1 MKLSLLSIFALVA
14 GVVCAAV
21 SGCQSTEA
29 RAEIYSEALENFEDL
44 RLSADLEKP
53 AIKKVAPYLKL
64 TDAHRKRKWKPKFEN
79 GQYKFSY
86 EEPRVERFALDVS
99 RNAENDGAMSISAT
113 ITDNK
118 TGEVV
123 VNFSRAASDVSPKE
137 FAAQIRAELFRSLRG
152 ITVPALAES
161 DRVIGINRGN
171 AFGIAFFAQM
181 EKRGWRCVSIGRQ
194 NEDYGDAR
202 FVAVFSGSRAS
213 SDFAREVTGT
223 LIDLKSGRAVLKIT
237 RHQISAYDFA
247 EFFSNIIIDPNQN

>member
-1 MKLSLLSIFALVA
+1 VQREEFCGFQKIKAS
-14 GVVCAAV
+14 
-21 SGCQSTEA
+21 
-29 RAEIYSEALENFEDL
+29 ENFEDL
-44 RLSADLEKP
+44 RLSADIEKP
-53 AIKKVAPYLKL
+53 AIEKIAPYLKL
-64 TDAHRKRKWKPKFEN
+64 TDARGKRKWVPKFEN

-99 RNAENDGAMSISAT
+99 RNAENDGSMSIRAT

-123 VNFSRAASDVSPKE
+123 VNFSRAANDVSPKE

-171 AFGIAFFAQM
+171 VFGIAFFAQM
-181 EKRGWRCVSIGRQ
+181 EKRGWRCVSIGEQ
-194 NEDYGDAR
+194 ADDYAMRDVR
-202 FVAVFSGSRAS
+202 FVAVFSGSRES

-223 LIDLKSGRAVLKIT
+223 LIDLKSGRAVLRIT

-247 EFFSNIIIDPNQN
+247 EFFSNIIIEPNQN